1 MKKAKMELRKI
12 PIFYK
17 ILFYAWILTMTYF
30 MFGILNSG
38 FHEGYWEILF
48 QVSGSLILPSILI
61 FTLIAFSNDLS
72 ALFSDLKL
80 LLSFLFLFGLTL
92 FFFDEIYDEFYYP
105 LFENKKT
112 VVSTQYLTSERN
124 YRGTMQYYLHFDD
137 DNNDDDCDPKY
148 EKCRFSYKVRINP
161 DTHKEL
167 SKLSDWVKQE
177 KYTDK
182 RSQLIEVEFKPKA
195 QILMNYTIK
204 NFP

>member
-1 MKKAKMELRKI
+1 MKKAKMEIRKI
-12 PIFYK
+12 PMFYK
-17 ILFYAWILTMTYF
+17 ILFYAWILTMIYF

-48 QVSGSLILPSILI
+48 QVSGSLILPSIII
-61 FTLIAFSNDLS
+61 FTLIAFSRDLS

-112 VVSTQYLTSERN
+112 VMTTQYLTSERN

-161 DTHKEL
+161 NTYKEL

-204 NFP
+204 NSP

>member
-1 MKKAKMELRKI
+1 MSEPKIDFHKI

-17 ILFYAWILTMTYF
+17 ILFYSWISIFVYF
-30 MFGILNSG
+30 IFGTLNSD

-48 QVSGSLILPSILI
+48 QVSGSLILPSIII
-61 FTLIAFSNDLS
+61 FTLIAFSRDLS

-161 DTHKEL
+161 NTYKEL

-204 NFP
+204 NSP

>member
-48 QVSGSLILPSILI
+48 KVSGSLILPSIII
-61 FTLIAFSNDLS
+61 FTLIAFSRDLS

-112 VVSTQYLTSERN
+112 VMTTQYLTSERN

-137 DNNDDDCDPKY
+137 DYNDDDCDPKY

-161 DTHKEL
+161 NTYKEL

-195 QILMNYTIK
+195 QILMSYTIK
-204 NFP
+204 NSP

>member
-80 LLSFLFLFGLTL
+80 LLSFFVFIRAYFILF
-92 FFFDEIYDEFYYP
+92 
-105 LFENKKT
+105 
-112 VVSTQYLTSERN
+112 
-124 YRGTMQYYLHFDD
+124 
-137 DNNDDDCDPKY
+137 
-148 EKCRFSYKVRINP
+148 
-161 DTHKEL
+161 
-167 SKLSDWVKQE
+167 
-177 KYTDK
+177 
-182 RSQLIEVEFKPKA
+182 
-195 QILMNYTIK
+195 
-204 NFP
+204 